1 MEIYLFAI
9 ILLQFVYIFFIGW
22 VHSKEMEKMRIYNK
36 SNSAGEYKQLTQEP
50 KPQQEEELPDNIIP
64 FEDLQIEDLNS

>member
-36 SNSAGEYKQLTQEP
+36 SNSAGEYKQLTQ
-50 KPQQEEELPDNIIP
+50 
-64 FEDLQIEDLNS
+64 SV